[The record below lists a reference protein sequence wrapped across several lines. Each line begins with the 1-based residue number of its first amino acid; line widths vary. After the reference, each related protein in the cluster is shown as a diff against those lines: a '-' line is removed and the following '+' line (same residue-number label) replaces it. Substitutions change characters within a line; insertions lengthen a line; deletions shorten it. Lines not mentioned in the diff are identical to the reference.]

1 MAFSDPLSLN
11 NAAAVAKAFNRKSS
25 GIGVSEA
32 IEASSTSS
40 DRTLMKIA
48 HTKAGKGVAAGTT
61 VDRHLLQFQRAKFNS
76 AVGADELMTINV
88 TLTVPSSSGLTTTDV
103 NDLCAYV
110 KNFLSTQANIDRLVR
125 GESQ

>member
-1 MAFSDPLSLN
+1 MAFPDPLSLN
-11 NAAAVAKAFNRKSS
+11 NNAAVAKAFNRKST

-32 IEASSTSS
+32 IESTSTVA

-48 HTKAGKGVAAGTT
+48 HTKAGKGAAAGTV

-76 AVGADELMTINV
+76 AIGADELMTINV
-88 TLTVPSSSGLTTTDV
+88 TLTIPSSSGLTTTDTY
-103 NDLCAYV
+103 DLCAFV
-110 KNFLSTQANIDRLVR
+110 KNFLTTTANIDRLIR

>member
-1 MAFSDPLSLN
+1 MAFTDPLSLN
-11 NAAAVAKAFNRKSS
+11 NNAAVSKSFNRKST

-32 IEASSTSS
+32 IEAGSTVS

-48 HTKAGKGVAAGTT
+48 HTKAGKGAAAGTV

-76 AVGADELMTINV
+76 TIGADELMTINV
-88 TLTVPSSSGLTTTDV
+88 TLTIPSSSGLTSTDTY
-103 NDLCAYV
+103 DLCAYV
-110 KNFLSTQANIDRLVR
+110 KNFLTTTANIDRLVR